1 MVAYLMQTH
10 QVKINLYRIIKHKEC
25 LSITQDKV
33 EFGHDVVNVINM
45 DNKQDASGPQWNIC
59 PELSGLTVPSYY
71 ENGKGA
77 KSLHATQA

>member
-1 MVAYLMQTH
+1 MPQYHTN
-10 QVKINLYRIIKHKEC
+10 KI
-25 LSITQDKV
+25 

-71 ENGKGA
+71 ENGKRA
-77 KSLHATQA
+77 TSLHATQA